1 MYGNLLPPD
10 PKVQVGAGLGTT
22 TSAGTVTVIP
32 PTDIVEETGEKRTID
47 GLTYEFLM
55 APGSEAPAEMLWY
68 IEEKKAISAAEDATH
83 TLHNTYSLRGAKIRE
98 PLPWSKYLNQALTM
112 WGSEA
117 EVVFAQHHWPTWG
130 NAKVVEL
137 LEKQRDLYRFINDE
151 TLRLSNQGTTMR
163 EKIGRASR
171 GERRWKNEEK

>member
-1 MYGNLLPPD
+1 
-10 PKVQVGAGLGTT
+10 
-22 TSAGTVTVIP
+22 
-32 PTDIVEETGEKRTID
+32 
-47 GLTYEFLM
+47 
-55 APGSEAPAEMLWY
+55 MLWY

-137 LEKQRDLYRFINDE
+137 LEKQRDLYRFI
-151 TLRLSNQGTTMR
+151 
-163 EKIGRASR
+163 KIGRASCR
-171 GERRWKNEEK
+171 ERVCQYV